1 MAEADPAGQP
11 GPSRPTVLTVDLDA
25 IAHNASVLSR
35 HAGDSPLLA
44 VVKANA
50 YGTGALPV
58 SRTLLEAGVRWL
70 GVALVEEGAQLRRS
84 GISAPILL
92 LGPADPAQCPWLV
105 ELGITPAVYST
116 AFLAALEDAASRA
129 GRTIEAHLKVD
140 SGMGRLGLRQE
151 EIPALLSALAGAP
164 HVRISGLF
172 SNLASADNPGSPQ
185 TEEQLGRFLG
195 ILETLRR
202 AGVEPEWVHLSNSAG
217 ILAHPRTHL
226 TLCRPGLSLFGMRP
240 SEALPEP
247 GLKQALSLH
256 TRGGPGRRI
265 CRPDTPVGYGA
276 TYRTPGRQ
284 RVGILPIGYGDGLP
298 RAISPGGHA
307 LVGGARCEFLG
318 RVSMDLAALDLEPC
332 GGAEAGRE
340 VVLWGESG
348 GERLSPWDWA
358 RWTGTIPYEIMTGL
372 GCRVA
377 RRYLKGGRA
386 ETVIPILS

>member
-1 MAEADPAGQP
+1 MAEVAQP
-11 GPSRPTVLTVDLDA
+11 NPHRPTVLTVDLDA

-35 HAGDSPLLA
+35 HAGGSPLLA

-70 GVALVEEGAQLRRS
+70 GVALVEEGAQLRRG

-116 AFLAALEDAASRA
+116 AFLAALEEAAARA

-140 SGMGRLGLRQE
+140 SGMGRLGLRE
-151 EIPALLSALAGAP
+151 EEVPALLSALAGAP
-164 HVRISGLF
+164 HVRITGLF

-195 ILETLRR
+195 ILDALRR
-202 AGVEPEWVHLSNSAG
+202 AGVEPEWVHLSNSSAL
-217 ILAHPRTHL
+217 LAHPRTHL
-226 TLCRPGLSLFGMRP
+226 TLCRPGLSLYGMRP
-240 SEALPEP
+240 SDALPEP
-247 GLKQALSLH
+247 GLKQTLSLR
-256 TRGGPGRRI
+256 TVLAQVKDLPPG
-265 CRPDTPVGYGA
+265 TPVGYSA
-276 TYRTPGRQ
+276 TYRTSSRQ

-348 GERLSPWDWA
+348 GEHLSPWDWA

-386 ETVIPILS
+386 ETIIPILS